1 MTFLDEAP
9 LEPEEQFIGLWKQA
23 WWCHKA
29 LSAELPSMVAR
40 RLVGR
45 LLKHGLQPTISA
57 PHRGSHS
64 CRIAQCSPTAGRR
77 NEMDLAIECPLS
89 PLLSYSVT
97 HHHLR
102 NIAVRAL
109 VRLIGPSLEHLD
121 ADDLHVKQL
130 DVVIQTRHVP
140 HEDFAAS
147 PRALG
152 VLREHV
158 PHFVEPSLRMKRH
171 ETSLKSLWRDRGG
184 WRRPHR
190 FEHRR
195 ARPARAPPPAA
206 DPSTGQPP
214 QVGAPPRPALPP
226 HPHPP
231 PPTPPPPPSPS
242 PQSTLTL

>member
-1 MTFLDEAP
+1 MNFLDEA
-9 LEPEEQFIGLWKQA
+9 LLDPEEQFIGLLKQA
-23 WWCHKA
+23 SWCHHA
-29 LSAELPSMVAR
+29 LSPAMPSQVAR
-40 RLVGR
+40 LLVGR

-57 PHRGSHS
+57 PHRSSRS

-195 ARPARAPPPAA
+195 GRSSRAIPSRVPSNAAQPAPDLGPPPREL
-206 DPSTGQPP
+206 
-214 QVGAPPRPALPP
+214 PRR
-226 HPHPP
+226 
-231 PPTPPPPPSPS
+231 PPPPPPHRPPTAAS
-242 PQSTLTL
+242 